1 VTTEQ
6 ATEERAAPRALR
18 RVLVTGAGGFVGQW
32 LLPALLEQGCEVVAL
47 STEVPTGDR
56 RYGER
61 PRDERGHLR
70 WMIGDL
76 RDDQYVRGAID
87 ASAPDAVI
95 HLAAISHVPT
105 AASDPALSWDINV
118 TATARLLHHVHRARD
133 RHGVDP
139 VVLLVG
145 SAEQYGSDPSHQYPL
160 AETATQAPRTVYAAT
175 KAAQEILGLQQWRAT
190 GLQVVVAR
198 SFNHS
203 GVGQTT
209 RFLLPALVGRARQL
223 ADAPRGT
230 PMPVGNRS
238 PVRDFLHVRDVVAAY
253 ISLCLQ
259 GTPGEAYNVA
269 SGIGWSVQQLLDR
282 VLARC
287 GSQAVPVE
295 DPALVRPVD
304 VPVLIGDP
312 RKLQHATSWRA
323 VHSLDDIIDDLRHA
337 ATF

>member
-1 VTTEQ
+1 MAE
-6 ATEERAAPRALR
+6 AAGALEGPRTMR
-18 RVLVTGAGGFVGQW
+18 RVLVTGAGGFVGGW
-32 LLPALLEQGCEVVAL
+32 LLPALVEQGCEVVAL
-47 STEVPTGDR
+47 ATESPPTAAARAGQ
-56 RYGER
+56 GAV
-61 PRDERGHLR
+61 R

-76 RDDQYVRGAID
+76 RDELFVRGAVDTAAADTI
-87 ASAPDAVI
+87 I

-118 TATARLLHHVHRARD
+118 TATARLLHHVSRTRD
-133 RHGVDP
+133 RSGVEP

-160 AETATQAPRTVYAAT
+160 PETAVQAPRTVYAAT
-175 KAAQEILGLQQWRAT
+175 KAAQEVLALQQWRAT
-190 GLQVVVAR
+190 GLPVVLAR

-203 GVGQTT
+203 GAGQST
-209 RFLLPALVGRARQL
+209 RFLLPALVERARQL

-253 ISLCLQ
+253 ISLCLR
-259 GTPGEAYNVA
+259 GAPGEAYNVA
-269 SGIGWSVQQLLDR
+269 SGTGWSVQQLLDR

-287 GSQAVPVE
+287 ESHAVPVE

-304 VPVLIGDP
+304 VPVLVGDP
-312 RKLQHATSWRA
+312 RKLQRATSWRA
-323 VHSLDDIIDDLRHA
+323 VHSLDDIIDDLLHA